1 MKEQAPSPASSSP
14 QLHHRQ
20 SSVRTTIAAAT
31 SDEKQALA
39 FDSLIREK
47 FAREGF
53 SALTTIQQKA
63 LPVIARKVNCLLV
76 APTGSG
82 KTEAAVMPVF
92 TMLAYNDNAGNSQP
106 GAVRAIYI
114 TPLRALNNDVLRRIV
129 KYAESEGLRVEIRHG
144 DTTAAA
150 KRKIV
155 ENPPDVLITT
165 PESLAVVLASE
176 KMLAALKG
184 LEYVIVDE
192 VHELVP
198 SERGSHLS
206 ISLERLQAV
215 SEKQVSRI
223 GLSATVGN
231 LKQAAQ
237 FVSGAGRRAAVL
249 VDTSAR
255 GYDIE
260 VKYVKGSLN
269 NVAQFVVEYVKTSK
283 IEGSVLLFTNT
294 RDEAEY
300 LGTILKNQS
309 EVKVDIHHGSLS
321 REMREETEHTLRA
334 GEAGI
339 VVCTSSLELGL
350 DIGSVDLVI
359 HYGSPRQVSKLMQ
372 RIGRSRHKQRTFAK
386 GLIVVN
392 NPDDDIEALAII
404 NRMKQGSIEE
414 QKMHEGALDAMAHH
428 LVGLAMQNRDPVSVD
443 RAYDVVTAAFP
454 YRNVTLFEVES
465 CLEILAAHNVI
476 KYDRENR
483 NYARRIK
490 AYKYYFENLSMI
502 PHVLK
507 FEVVDSISKKRIG
520 TLDQQFVGD
529 YGERGN
535 VFVLKGSQWRVL
547 SVDEGRMV
555 VNVEPLRG
563 AAINIPY
570 WVGEM
575 IPVDWKTAEEVGR
588 IRNKAAESQLKLST
602 QIMEDTLRD
611 LKVIPDSKNVVVE
624 SRGARNMLVMHCAFG
639 SKTNNTLASLLSTIL
654 SSQLGYTVESR
665 ADAYRIM
672 LTSSARMTQGRVE
685 SALADT
691 YDLEPVII
699 ASLTGTHQI
708 NWKVWMVAKR
718 FGMIAREAVYD
729 KKAARMIYDRY
740 AKTPVSSESIRE
752 LVHDKYDIEQARKVL
767 ADIKAGLIKIHWREV
782 TQFSSLARPI
792 MEHSAKSAAAPA
804 SIEKGVI
811 ELVKE
816 RLEKTKHR
824 LVCIRCGRWE
834 RMMETREAPEE
845 IVCPSCRSKLVT
857 ATFWSDY
864 DMSKIIRTRL
874 AGGRLNEEENH
885 RFERA
890 WKVASLVNN
899 FGRKALVVL
908 AAHGVGADTAARIL
922 RNYVDD
928 EQMYKAIYEAEK
940 QYVIT
945 RGFWGD

>member
-1 MKEQAPSPASSSP
+1 MPTTSVAAVVLDQAI
-14 QLHHRQ
+14 H
-20 SSVRTTIAAAT
+20 
-31 SDEKQALA
+31 D
-39 FDSLIREK
+39 K
-47 FAREGF
+47 FSREGF
-53 SALTTIQQKA
+53 SELTAIQKKA
-63 LPVIARKVNCLLV
+63 LPVISRKINCLLV

-92 TMLAYNDNAGNSQP
+92 SMLSHAKGEP
-106 GAVRAIYI
+106 GTIRAIYI

-129 KYAESEGLRVEIRHG
+129 KYAESDGLRVEIRHG

-150 KRKIV
+150 KKKIV
-155 ENPPDVLITT
+155 DNPPDVLITT
-165 PESLAVVLASE
+165 PESLAVVLTSD
-176 KMLAALKG
+176 KMLAALRG

-215 SEKQVSRI
+215 SQRQVSRI

-231 LKQAAQ
+231 LKEAAQ
-237 FVSGAGRRAAVL
+237 FVSGAGRRHAVL
-249 VDTSAR
+249 IDGSAR

-269 NVAQFVVEYVKTSK
+269 NVAHFVVQYVKESK
-283 IEGSVLLFTNT
+283 VEGSVLLFTNT

-300 LGTILKNQS
+300 LGTMLKNQS
-309 EVKVDIHHGSLS
+309 DVKVDIHHGSLS
-321 REMREETEHTLRA
+321 KEMREETENTLRA

-386 GLIVVN
+386 GLIVTN
-392 NPDDDIEALAII
+392 NADDEIEALAII
-404 NRMKQGSIEE
+404 NRMRQGSIEE

-428 LVGLAMQNRDPVSVD
+428 LVGLAMQTRDPVRVED
-443 RAYDVVTAAFP
+443 AYELVTRAHPF
-454 YRNVTLFEVES
+454 RNVSLFDLES
-465 CLEILAAHNVI
+465 CLDILAGHNVI

-483 NYARRIK
+483 VYTRKVK

-507 FEVVDSISKKRIG
+507 FEVIDTISKRRIG

-547 SVDEGRMV
+547 AVDEGRMT
-555 VNVEPLRG
+555 VNVEPLHG

-575 IPVDWKTAEEVGR
+575 IPVDARTAEEVGS
-588 IRNKAAESQLKLST
+588 IRNRAAKGTVKLST
-602 QIMEDTLRD
+602 GLIDDTKQLGI
-611 LKVIPDSKNVVVE
+611 IPDAKNIVVE
-624 SRGARNMLVMHCAFG
+624 SFTSRNVLVMHSAQG
-639 SKTNNTLASLLSTIL
+639 SKVNNTLASLLSTIL
-654 SSQLGYTVESR
+654 SSQLGYVVESR
-665 ADAYRIM
+665 SDAYRIM
-672 LTSSARMTQGRVE
+672 LTSSARMAKGRIE
-685 SALADT
+685 AALNDV

-699 ASLTGTHQI
+699 ASLAGTHQI

-767 ADIKAGLIKIHWREV
+767 AGIKEGTIKIHWLEV
-782 TQFSSLARPI
+782 TKFSDLAKPI
-792 MEHSAKSAAAPA
+792 MEHSAKSAAAPQ

-824 LVCIRCGRWE
+824 LVCIRCGKWE
-834 RMMETREAPEE
+834 RVMETKETPEE
-845 IVCPSCRSKLVT
+845 IVCPQCRSKLVT

-864 DMSKIIRTRL
+864 DMSKIIQRRL
-874 AGGRLNEEENH
+874 AGGKLSEEENH

-899 FGRKALVVL
+899 FGRKALIVL
-908 AAHGVGADTAARIL
+908 AGHGVGADTAARIL

-928 EQMYKAIYEAEK
+928 DLMYRGIYEAEK

-945 RGFWGD
+945 RGFWND

>member
-1 MKEQAPSPASSSP
+1 MTEPAHGRSNNNSSKSL
-14 QLHHRQ
+14 QQ
-20 SSVRTTIAAAT
+20 QTTTSVDYENSNGNNNNNDR
-31 SDEKQALA
+31 
-39 FDSLIREK
+39 LIIEK
-47 FAREGF
+47 FSREGF
-53 SALTTIQQKA
+53 AALTTIQRKA
-63 LPVIARKVNCLLV
+63 LPVIARKINCLLV

-92 TMLAYNDNAGNSQP
+92 TMLAHSKGAP
-106 GAVRAIYI
+106 GTIRTIYI

-144 DTTAAA
+144 DTTANA
-150 KRKIV
+150 KKKIM

-176 KMLAALKG
+176 KMLAALRG
-184 LEYVIVDE
+184 LQYVIVDE

-215 SEKQVSRI
+215 SDHEVTRI

-237 FVSGAGRRAAVL
+237 FVSGAGRRHAVL
-249 VDTSAR
+249 VDSSAR

-269 NVAQFVVEYVKTSK
+269 NVAHFVIEYVKK
-283 IEGSVLLFTNT
+283 EKPEGSVLLFTNT

-300 LGTILKNQS
+300 LGTILKNNQS
-309 EVKVDIHHGSLS
+309 GVKVDVHHGSLS
-321 REMREETEHTLRA
+321 KEMREETEHTLRA
-334 GEAGI
+334 GDAGI

-372 RIGRSRHKQRTFAK
+372 RIGRSRHRQRTFAK
-386 GLIVVN
+386 GLIVTN
-392 NPDDDIEALAII
+392 NPDDEIEALAII
-404 NRMKQGSIEE
+404 NRMKRGSIEE

-428 LVGLAMQNRDPVSVD
+428 LVGLAMQTREPVSVD
-443 RAYDVVTAAFP
+443 AAYELVTQAYP
-454 YRNVTLFEVES
+454 YRNVTLFDVES
-465 CLEILAAHNVI
+465 CLDILAGHNVI
-476 KYDRENR
+476 KYDRD
-483 NYARRIK
+483 ARTYGRKIK

-507 FEVVDSISKKRIG
+507 FEVVDSISKRRIG

-547 SVDEGRMV
+547 AVDEGRMV

-575 IPVDWKTAEEVGR
+575 IPVDWKTAEEVGVVR
-588 IRNKAAESQLKLST
+588 ARAAAGRLKLST
-602 QIMEDTLRD
+602 GIMDDTLKE
-611 LKVIPDSKNVVVE
+611 LKVIPDAKNIVVE
-624 SRGARNMLVMHCAFG
+624 SLAARNMLVVHSVLG
-639 SKTNNTLASLLSTIL
+639 SKVNTTLASLLSTIL
-654 SSQLGYTVESR
+654 SSQLGYMVESR

-672 LTSSARMTQGRVE
+672 LSSSARITRGRLE

-708 NWKVWMVAKR
+708 NWKVWTVAKR

-729 KKAARMIYDRY
+729 KKAARLIYDRY
-740 AKTPVSSESIRE
+740 SKTPVSAESIRE
-752 LVHDKYDIEQARKVL
+752 LMHDKHDIGQARKAL
-767 ADIKAGLIKIHWREV
+767 DDIKSGAIKIHWLEV
-782 TQFSSLARPI
+782 TRFSDLAKPVV
-792 MEHSAKSAAAPA
+792 EHSSKSAAAPQ
-804 SIEKGVI
+804 SIEQGVI
-811 ELVKE
+811 DLVRE

-824 LVCIRCGRWE
+824 LICIRCGRWE
-834 RMMETREAPEE
+834 RVMETREAPEE
-845 IVCPSCRSKLVT
+845 LTCPSCRSKLVT
-857 ATFWSDY
+857 ATFWSDGELAR
-864 DMSKIIRTRL
+864 IIRTRL
-874 AGGRLNEEENH
+874 SGGRLNEEENR

-899 FGRKALVVL
+899 FGRKALIVL
-908 AAHGVGADTAARIL
+908 AGHGVGADTAARVL
-922 RNYVDD
+922 RNYIDD
-928 EQMYKAIYEAEK
+928 EQMFRNIYEAEK

-945 RGFWGD
+945 RGFWND

>member
-1 MKEQAPSPASSSP
+1 M
-14 QLHHRQ
+14 
-20 SSVRTTIAAAT
+20 T
-31 SDEKQALA
+31 SEAL
-39 FDSLIREK
+39 DRLVNEK

-53 SALTTIQQKA
+53 ERLTRVQEKA
-63 LPVIARKVNCLLV
+63 LPVISRKVNCLLV

-92 TMLAYNDNAGNSQP
+92 AALAQESTNG
-106 GAVRAIYI
+106 VRAIYI

-150 KRKIV
+150 KKKIV
-155 ENPPDVLITT
+155 NNPPDVLITT
-165 PESLAVVLASE
+165 PESLAVVLTSE
-176 KMLAALKG
+176 KMLASLKG
-184 LEYVIVDE
+184 LRYVIVDE

-215 SEKQVSRI
+215 SSHELTRI

-231 LKQAAQ
+231 LEEAAK
-237 FVSGAGRRAAVL
+237 FVAGTGRKHAVL
-249 VDTSAR
+249 VDTAAR

-260 VKYVKGSLN
+260 VRYVKGSLN
-269 NVAQFVVEYVKTSK
+269 NVAHFVVDYVKKSK

-300 LGTILKNQS
+300 LGTILNNQS
-309 EVKVDIHHGSLS
+309 DIKIDIHHGSLS
-321 REMREETEHTLRA
+321 KEMREETEHTLRA

-350 DIGSVDLVI
+350 DIGAVDLVI

-372 RIGRSRHKQRTFAK
+372 RIGRSRHKQREFAK
-386 GLIVVN
+386 GLIVTN
-392 NPDDDIEALAII
+392 NPDDEIEAKAII
-404 NRMKQGSIEE
+404 NRMRHGSIEE
-414 QKMHEGALDAMAHH
+414 QRMHEGALDAMAHH
-428 LVGLAMQNRDPVSVD
+428 LVGLAMQTRDPVSVD
-443 RAYDVVTAAFP
+443 HAYDLVTRAYPF
-454 YRNVTLFEVES
+454 RNITLFDIES
-465 CLEILAAHNVI
+465 CLDILAGHNVI
-476 KYDRENR
+476 KYHREER
-483 NYARRIK
+483 TYGRRIK

-507 FEVVDSISKKRIG
+507 FEVVDSISKRRIG

-547 SVDEGRMV
+547 AVDEGRMM
-555 VNVEPLRG
+555 VNVEPLHG

-575 IPVDWKTAEEVGR
+575 IPVDFKTAEQVGI
-588 IRNKAAESQLKLST
+588 IRNQAANGHIKLATDVADDMKKALG
-602 QIMEDTLRD
+602 
-611 LKVIPDSKNVVVE
+611 VIPDSKNIVVE
-624 SRGARNMLVMHCAFG
+624 SMISRNMLVMHSAFG
-639 SKTNNTLASLLSTIL
+639 SKTNNTLASLLSTIV
-654 SSQLGYTVESR
+654 SSQLGYIVESR

-672 LTSSARMTQGRVE
+672 LTSSARMAKGRIEAV
-685 SALADT
+685 LNDI

-699 ASLTGTHQI
+699 AALAGTHQM

-729 KKAARMIYDRY
+729 KKIARLIYERY
-740 AKTPVSSESIRE
+740 SKTPVSSESIRE
-752 LVHDKYDIEQARKVL
+752 LVHDKYDMIQAAKVL
-767 ADIKAGLIKIHWREV
+767 AAIKDGSIKLHWLEV
-782 TQFSSLARPI
+782 DKFSNLARPI
-792 MEHSAKSAAAPA
+792 MEHSSKSAAVPQ
-804 SIEKGVI
+804 SIERGVI
-811 ELVKE
+811 ELVRE

-824 LVCIRCGRWE
+824 LVCIRCGKWE
-834 RMMETREAPEE
+834 RVMETKEAPEV
-845 IVCPSCRSKLVT
+845 ITCPSCRSKLIT

-864 DMSKIIRTRL
+864 DLSKVIQRRL
-874 AGGRLNEEENH
+874 TGGKLSDEENH

-899 FGRKALVVL
+899 FGRKALIVL
-908 AAHGVGADTAARIL
+908 AGHGVGADTAARIL
-922 RNYVDD
+922 RNYIDD
-928 EQMYKAIYEAEK
+928 DQVYRSIYEAEK
-940 QYVIT
+940 QYVVT
-945 RGFWGD
+945 RGFWKD